1 MVCIIH
7 QALHKTRVS
16 MQYEAKFLNTER
28 HILILTACNVIDVI
42 VVSYSEITKFEY
54 DWGLIDLTE
63 ALQSSNFGLS
73 SYFMSQ
79 TRIEKPVQSE
89 RKMHGTTIFVN
100 SCRPCGQLVERAK
113 LTR

>member
-54 DWGLIDLTE
+54 D
-63 ALQSSNFGLS
+63 
-73 SYFMSQ
+73 
-79 TRIEKPVQSE
+79 
-89 RKMHGTTIFVN
+89 
-100 SCRPCGQLVERAK
+100 
-113 LTR
+113 